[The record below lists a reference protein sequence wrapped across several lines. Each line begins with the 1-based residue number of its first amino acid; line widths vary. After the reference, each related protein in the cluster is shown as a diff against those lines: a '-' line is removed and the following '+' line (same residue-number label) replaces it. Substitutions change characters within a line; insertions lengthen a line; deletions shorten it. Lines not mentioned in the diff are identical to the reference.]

1 MVLTA
6 ALAVAPA
13 AAAETDG
20 LATEALAQLNEA
32 LTSQPRWIKVHAAEA
47 LLELGYRD
55 EVHSVFLDQ
64 QQRHGNDPEYRIGI
78 WRVLAQASDAPSEQT
93 KWTEQIAAALLDRDG
108 PDRIHAAESLAKLGG
123 VSDEQVRE
131 ALAEAANSQDAAL
144 ALFANWALAVS
155 GDADRRGAVLRAL
168 TDDDPIMRLRAGAI
182 LGRTDSLT
190 PQERSR
196 LEEAARGEP
205 DGSIA
210 RSPLIGALFIHAAAA
225 EDGEQLAWSRA
236 ALSRLLGDGDPTTRR
251 FALAALAE
259 RGVLDD
265 LETVAPLLSDS
276 DPDVRV
282 SAAAATLRLARRQG
296 HRLATS
302 DWAVIVVYVLGMI
315 GIGWYYSRR
324 AATTED
330 YLLGGRTMKPWA
342 VGLSLFAT
350 LLSTISYL
358 AIPGE
363 MIQHGPMIISQVLVF
378 PLIFVVVGYLLIP
391 RFMQLEATSA
401 NELLETRLGVE
412 VRTLGAVFFLAMRL
426 FWMAVIIYAT
436 TDKVLIP
443 LLDWP
448 AWSTPYA
455 CAVLGAITVTYTS
468 LGGIRAVVI
477 TDVVQTGVLLL
488 GAAISMAL
496 ITMDQGGVDGWWPT
510 EWTATWDPPKFWF
523 DPGARST
530 VSTVLLSVF
539 VWHVCTAG
547 SDQMAV
553 QRYLSTHDVSAA
565 RRMFATS
572 LGVNA
577 VALTLLALLGLAL
590 LAFFRDH
597 PDLLSDG
604 QTVETH
610 ADQLLPRF
618 ILIGLPQGLSGLV
631 VAALLAAAMSSLSSG
646 INSACSIVTVDFLD
660 RFRPQ
665 QANGETDHL
674 RRTAMIS
681 WILGVVVVSLSSATA
696 WVPGNLLEVT
706 FRVVNLLTAPLF
718 VLFFMAMFVPWATTY
733 GVLGGAIL
741 SVAVAVGIAFY
752 ELGNLSFFWIIPG
765 SFIVGVGSGM
775 VLSLVPGTESRF
787 ERVDGW
793 R

>member
-1 MVLTA
+1 ML
-6 ALAVAPA
+6 ALAPSAIFA
-13 AAAETDG
+13 MDDW
-20 LATEALAQLNEA
+20 ATEALGQLETA
-32 LTSQPRWIKVHAAEA
+32 LETEPRWAKVHAAEA
-47 LLELGYRD
+47 LLKLGYRD
-55 EVHSVFLDQ
+55 KVRSTFLDQ
-64 QQRHGNDPEYRIGI
+64 HQRHKDEPEYRIGI
-78 WRVLAQASDAPSEQT
+78 WRVLARATDAASEQT
-93 KWTEQIAAALLDRDG
+93 KWSDKIVAALRDRNG

-123 VSDEQVRE
+123 VSDPQVLKD
-131 ALAEAANSQDAAL
+131 LAEAADSQDAAL
-144 ALFANWALAVS
+144 ALFASWALTVS
-155 GDADRRGAVLRAL
+155 GEENRLGATLAAL
-168 TDDDPIMRLRAGAI
+168 DDEDPIMRLRAGAI
-182 LGRTDSLT
+182 LGATDSLA
-190 PQERSR
+190 PEQRKR
-196 LEEAARGEP
+196 LYEAAQSEP
-205 DGSIA
+205 DGSPA
-210 RSPLIGALFIHAAAA
+210 RGPLIGALFVHAAAA
-225 EDGEQLAWSRA
+225 EDSEQLAWSRN
-236 ALSRLLGDGDPTTRR
+236 ALSGSLADDDPTTRR

-259 RGVLDD
+259 RGDVDD
-265 LETVAPLLSDS
+265 LQAVVPLLSDS
-276 DPDVRV
+276 DADVRV

-296 HRLATS
+296 HRLAAI
-302 DWAVIVVYVLGMI
+302 DWAVIVVYAMGMI

-363 MIQHGPMIISQVLVF
+363 MIQHGPMIISQVLAF
-378 PLIFVVVGYLLIP
+378 PLIFIVVGWLLIP
-391 RFMQLEATSA
+391 RFMRLEATSA
-401 NELLETRLGVE
+401 NELLESRLGVE
-412 VRTLGAVFFLAMRL
+412 IRTLGAVFFLAMRL

-448 AWSTPYA
+448 DWTTPYA

-477 TDVVQTGVLLL
+477 TDVVQTAVLLL
-488 GAAISMAL
+488 GAGVSMAL
-496 ITMDQGGVDGWWPT
+496 ITMDQGGIDGWWPT
-510 EWTATWDPPKFWF
+510 EWAATWDPPKFWF
-523 DPGARST
+523 DPGSRTT
-530 VSTVLLSVF
+530 VATVMLSVF

-553 QRYLSTHDVSAA
+553 QRYLSTRDVSAA

-577 VALTLLALLGLAL
+577 VAMTFLALLGLAL
-590 LAFFRDH
+590 LAFFRAH
-597 PDLLSDG
+597 PDLLGDG
-604 QTVETH
+604 QHVETD

-660 RFRPQ
+660 RFRP
-665 QANGETDHL
+665 NPIDGEVDHL
-674 RRTAMIS
+674 RRATLIS
-681 WILGVVVVSLSSATA
+681 WILGIVVVSLSSATA

-733 GVLGGAIL
+733 GVFGGAVL

-752 ELGNLSFFWIIPG
+752 DLGNLSFFWIIPG
-765 SFIVGVGSGM
+765 SFFVGVGSGM

-787 ERVDGW
+787 ARA
-793 R
+793 